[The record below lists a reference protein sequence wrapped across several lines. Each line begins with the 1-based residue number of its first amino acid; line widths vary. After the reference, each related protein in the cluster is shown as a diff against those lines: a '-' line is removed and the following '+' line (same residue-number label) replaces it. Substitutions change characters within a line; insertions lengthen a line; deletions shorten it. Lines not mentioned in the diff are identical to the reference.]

1 MTNAEERPV
10 YRFAPTPNGRLH
22 LGHAYSALVNLRGTR
37 RFGGRLLLRMEDL
50 DRSRCKLVYETAIL
64 EDLAWLGVSFEPAIR
79 RQSEHADDYAKAY
92 RELDALGV
100 LYPCFCTKSEIA
112 TASRVAGLGRD
123 PDGAPLYAGACRSRP
138 AAARRGDSP
147 TLRLDMARALAIGS
161 GELVWREFGEGEE
174 ERLQRADPAAW
185 GDVALKRRGAP
196 ATYHL
201 AVVVDDALQG
211 VSDVARG
218 RDLFAATS
226 LHRLLQQLLRL
237 PAPRYR
243 HHRLALDA
251 KGEKMSKSA
260 SSRPLFRLREQGA
273 SSAQIRAALGFETM
287 HDEARLAVRLS

>member
-22 LGHAYSALVNLRGTR
+22 LGHAYSALMNASGAR

-50 DRSRCKLVYETAIL
+50 DRSRCKLEYETAIL
-64 EDLAWLGVSFEPAIR
+64 ADLAWLGVAFEPAIR
-79 RQSEHADDYAKAY
+79 RQSEHAADYAKAY
-92 RELDALGV
+92 RELAALGV

-112 TASRVAGLGRD
+112 KASRAAGLGCD

-138 AAARRGDSP
+138 ASVRRGDSP
-147 TLRLDMARALAIGS
+147 TLRLDMARALAIGPS
-161 GELVWREFGEGEE
+161 ELVWREYGEGEE
-174 ERLQRADPAAW
+174 ERLQHADPAAW

-211 VSDVARG
+211 VSDVTRG

-226 LHRLLQQLLRL
+226 LHRLLQQLLQL